1 MLRMFC
7 AVLITLHNLI
17 FKCARLR
24 CDVFFCSVCCML
36 LSIWHQM
43 KWASIKAP
51 PGPADMQSVGFGTW
65 NQNLSP
71 TKFPSKPPFVPT
83 PPSPHGDLVLQAEE
97 RLAGRRAGL
106 SPSNLCCYYSRA
118 EFTVMGNS
126 NEYFATWHCI
136 HFILWRRYNSY

>member
-1 MLRMFC
+1 MLLMFF

-24 CDVFFCSVCCML
+24 CHVFFCSVSVAVNMT
-36 LSIWHQM
+36 SEGWT
-43 KWASIKAP
+43 SIKTP
-51 PGPADMQSVGFGTW
+51 PGPADMQSVGFGIW

-83 PPSPHGDLVLQAEE
+83 PPSPHGDWVLQAEE

-126 NEYFATWHCI
+126 NEDVATWHRI
-136 HFILWRRYNSY
+136 HFILWQRYNSY